1 MNYSISDRARAIEI
15 LTEVK
20 ELAVIKK
27 LPFYIVF
34 VYLNL
39 AVLNFDGGNYKQAVR
54 ALIKLTMEP
63 GYPSLDVVL
72 RMKIAVAELAMRYEV
87 GDVEVLERRIDQVRK
102 DFSDQLKL
110 KEGKKQKEVVDLV
123 EKFSKNTNI
132 VRDKTI
138 QKKIETFLN
147 SHSSET
153 GSEDVIN
160 YHTWLGR
167 KRP

>member
-1 MNYSISDRARAIEI
+1 
-15 LTEVK
+15 
-20 ELAVIKK
+20 
-27 LPFYIVF
+27 
-34 VYLNL
+34 
-39 AVLNFDGGNYKQAVR
+39 
-54 ALIKLTMEP
+54 MEP

-87 GDVEVLERRIDQVRK
+87 GDIDVLERRIDQVRK

-110 KEGKKQKEVVDLV
+110 KEGKKQKEVIDLV
-123 EKFSKNTNI
+123 EKFPNNTNI

-147 SHSSET
+147 SYSSET

-160 YHTWLGR
+160 YHSWLGS